1 MTVTSHNHLSG
12 HMARVAKALLG
23 APNQSLTPPASS
35 LSKSFGMNQSSL
47 SRGDRTEMADGNS
60 GAGRPPER
68 LDISEGAPPGAHG
81 GLSLRCV
88 MSRGPLKFKET
99 DLRRAVRAVSKEG
112 LRVRSVT
119 VDSSGK
125 ITVVPFAPDDPSGE
139 MGVASAAESE
149 LDRELRSF
157 KEAHPE

>member
-1 MTVTSHNHLSG
+1 
-12 HMARVAKALLG
+12 
-23 APNQSLTPPASS
+23 
-35 LSKSFGMNQSSL
+35 
-47 SRGDRTEMADGNS
+47 
-60 GAGRPPER
+60 
-68 LDISEGAPPGAHG
+68 
-81 GLSLRCV
+81 

-99 DLRRAVRAVSKEG
+99 DLRRAARAVSKEG
-112 LRVRSVT
+112 LRVREVT